1 MKQFLSLCLALT
13 VAVAA
18 QAQTTFKPFKVNVSI
33 GAAIPSGGGGVLFAI
48 EPKYGIN
55 DQIDIGLRLESAV
68 MARDLVVNG
77 NTSSG
82 NAQGAFSYVLTGN
95 YMFSDEGFRPFVG
108 IGAGLFGIAGT
119 AFSATS
125 GTGGTSTNGNINA
138 ASVFGGMGRIGFKT
152 GHFVLG
158 VEYNLIPNSN
168 SVVYDSNG
176 TNKIGTSVQSQN
188 SYTGIKVGFDIGGGR
203 R

>member
-1 MKQFLSLCLALT
+1 MKIFLSLCLALG

-68 MARDLVVNG
+68 MARDVVVNG

-82 NAQGAFSYVLTGN
+82 NAQGAFSYILTGN
-95 YMFSDEGFRPFVG
+95 YILSDEGFRPFVG
-108 IGAGLFGIAGT
+108 IGAGIYGIAGT
-119 AFSATS
+119 AFTATS

-138 ASVFGGMGRIGFKT
+138 ATVFGGMGRVGFKT

-158 VEYNLIPNSN
+158 VEYNFIPNSN
-168 SVVYDSNG
+168 SVVYDSNA
-176 TNKIGTSVQSQN
+176 TTKIGTSVQSKN
-188 SYTGIKVGFDIGGGR
+188 SYAGIKIGFDIGGGR

>member
-138 ASVFGGMGRIGFKT
+138 ASVFGGMGRVGFKT

>member
-1 MKQFLSLCLALT
+1 MKQLFALCLALT

-55 DQIDIGLRLESAV
+55 DQIDIGLRLETAA
-68 MARDLVVNG
+68 MARNVVVNG

-82 NAQGAFSYVLTGN
+82 SAQGAASYILTGN
-95 YMFSDEGFRPFVG
+95 YTFSDEGFRPFVG

-119 AFSATS
+119 GFTATS
-125 GTGGTSTNGNINA
+125 GTGGTATNGNINA
-138 ASVFGGMGRIGFKT
+138 ATVFGGMARVGFKT

-176 TNKIGTSVQSQN
+176 TTQVGTSVQSKN
-188 SYTGIKVGFDIGGGR
+188 SYVGVKVGFDIGGGR